1 MIGDIKE
8 DRHRSLKIDVE
19 INVSLCSNLLIS
31 IFLILALVDHMN
43 YLLHNVFIS
52 VSSNIVGTL
61 ISNRGN
67 FRAPCT
73 MYTLLRA
80 SLIFI
85 MIVGP
90 QEHIFA
96 DKDHQSLFLWG
107 YSGKRFRINK
117 TFKSPPESYH
127 RVRITK
133 HTKFLINTNI
143 DAVYRVES
151 NRVGLDCTML
161 LMPKRTLLYSYH
173 PRIFNKKYIHAVKP
187 PVHQIDAKTKLRAGD
202 TRCPSPPFLPL
213 SYNI

>member
-1 MIGDIKE
+1 MYY
-8 DRHRSLKIDVE
+8 V
-19 INVSLCSNLLIS
+19 
-31 IFLILALVDHMN
+31 
-43 YLLHNVFIS
+43 
-52 VSSNIVGTL
+52 
-61 ISNRGN
+61 
-67 FRAPCT
+67 
-73 MYTLLRA
+73 YTLLRA

-85 MIVGP
+85 IIVGP
-90 QEHIFA
+90 QESIFA
-96 DKDHQSLFLWG
+96 DKDHQSLFLWD
-107 YSGKRFRINK
+107 YSGQRFRINK
-117 TFKSPPESYH
+117 AFKSPPESYH

-133 HTKFLINTNI
+133 HTKFLINANI
-143 DAVYRVES
+143 NAVYRVES